1 MAVLVSVMKGA
12 IGLKII
18 LTTTA
23 SVVGAT
29 VRKIRYQKPSG
40 AVGEWTAVQ
49 ETGTSISFTTTV
61 ASDLDEAGD
70 WNLQAYVENGW
81 KLPGTQDVLH
91 VDENIDIPVT
101 P

>member
-1 MAVLVSVMKGA
+1 VDGSAGDRNVHL
-12 IGLKII
+12 LH
-18 LTTTA
+18 
-23 SVVGAT
+23 
-29 VRKIRYQKPSG
+29 
-40 AVGEWTAVQ
+40 
-49 ETGTSISFTTTV
+49 TTV